1 MRKKETAF
9 YTSRRVRLSCL
20 GRRQKQTAIDLETLI
35 EFFLCCKSNQE
46 YTEFQFFTGIMRIQT
61 LNLGSGSNY
70 LKDVTMSKKYAT
82 LLGFTEEEIK
92 QYFPTRLKALSDR
105 LSCTETQTIE
115 KLRKYYSGYKFSQDT
130 TKSVYNPFSVIDAF
144 KNKEIKDVWMD
155 GLVQGTLISIN

>member
-1 MRKKETAF
+1 
-9 YTSRRVRLSCL
+9 L

-115 KLRKYYSGYKFSQDT
+115 NLEGIIADINFRRTQPK
-130 TKSVYNPFSVIDAF
+130 AF
-144 KNKEIKDVWMD
+144 TILFLLLMRLKIKK
-155 GLVQGTLISIN
+155 